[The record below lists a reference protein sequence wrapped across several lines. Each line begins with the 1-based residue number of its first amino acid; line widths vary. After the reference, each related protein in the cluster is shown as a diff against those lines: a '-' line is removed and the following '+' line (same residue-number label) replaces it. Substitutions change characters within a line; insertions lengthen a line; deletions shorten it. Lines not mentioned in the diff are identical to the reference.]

1 MLCWQFQQ
9 DPSNRQSFN
18 KSRSV
23 CQHLY
28 LRQQQLHIRQDA
40 QHPADEEGQREE
52 RQERDQERERCEILQ
67 DWRQIPRQSWV
78 DCKYLMNCFISPQ
91 KHMW

>member
-9 DPSNRQSFN
+9 DPELQQDWHRFC
-18 KSRSV
+18 SV

-52 RQERDQERERCEILQ
+52 RQEHNEA
-67 DWRQIPRQSWV
+67 W
-78 DCKYLMNCFISPQ
+78 
-91 KHMW
+91 